1 MIEKLITKLIVIFAI
16 ILVMVAADRFGL
28 VSYLTRPFD
37 RIKKH
42 QAMLAAWFVFS
53 TGLSGFFPN
62 LICINVLAPVAAVY
76 CQRRKI
82 NASAMM
88 LALGFGVGV
97 GNDISPLG
105 GAGNLMAWG
114 LVQKAAGYDP
124 GFGLWFRV
132 MGPATLLTIAVTF
145 FWLWFLVFRKL
156 EPVLEDMGPRET
168 ARIDTAFLLKTA
180 LVVIAVYSGL
190 ATNIPFYVPAIIA
203 IVLFLW
209 CGLKVENLRKLP
221 LNVIY
226 LYALAGIIGDIAGKA
241 VIKYPVI
248 KEMLLRD
255 FSLADTFLISAGL
268 AVLTNFI
275 SDGAI
280 TSALTPIILAAN
292 QGNLWFFAVVMKAI
306 DTNFMTVVSDNSISI
321 SCGYGLTQKELLR
334 VGTPIVITLIIAR
347 SFLFYLLKDSSWF
360 IIP

>member
-1 MIEKLITKLIVIFAI
+1 MIEKLATKLILIFAI
-16 ILVMVAADRFGL
+16 ILVMVAADKFGL

-42 QAMLAAWFVFS
+42 QAMLTAWFIFS
-53 TGLSGFFPN
+53 TLLSGFFPN

-97 GNDISPLG
+97 GNDITPLG

-124 GFGLWFRV
+124 GFGLWFKA
-132 MGPATLLTIAVTF
+132 MGPTTLLTIAVTF

-156 EPVLEDMGPRET
+156 DPVLENNLPQEKASIEAGF
-168 ARIDTAFLLKTA
+168 IIKTA
-180 LVVIAVYSGL
+180 LVVGAVYSGL
-190 ATNIPFYVPAIIA
+190 ATNIPFYIPAIIA
-203 IVLFLW
+203 ALLFVW
-209 CGLKVENLRKLP
+209 CGLKVDDLKRLP

-226 LYALAGIIGDIAGKA
+226 LYALAGVIGDVAGKA
-241 VIKYPVI
+241 VIKYPVL

-268 AVLTNFI
+268 ALLTNFI

-280 TSALTPIILAAN
+280 TFALTPIILAAN
-292 QGNLWFFAVVMKAI
+292 NGNLWLFTVVMKAI

-321 SCGYGLTQKELLR
+321 SCGYGLTQKELFR
-334 VGTPIVITLIIAR
+334 VGMPIVITLIIAR
-347 SFLFYLLKDSSWF
+347 SLLLYLLRDSSLF
-360 IIP
+360 MIP